1 MHNLGFTVTCVLL
14 LSNAANVFPAP
25 PLSARI
31 KPVTLLGPSPPGDPN
46 FSHPQHKLELQTL
59 KLEELTVS
67 LQSPRF
73 LGPLPKLG
81 VCQLSHLEYL
91 GFCPLGDPGGGVP
104 RVPRFSGPQH
114 RVSPPRTQVSELRQ
128 QLRLRGLPVS
138 GTKSMLLERMRG
150 GTPSR
155 ERSKPSRRDDSPAGG
170 SWPRLRPKALGA
182 GRRSVRAGLRAGGPM
197 RRGDSGMGRSSR
209 RGIPMRREGRG

>member
-1 MHNLGFTVTCVLL
+1 MG
-14 LSNAANVFPAP
+14 
-25 PLSARI
+25 
-31 KPVTLLGPSPPGDPN
+31 
-46 FSHPQHKLELQTL
+46 
-59 KLEELTVS
+59 VS
-67 LQSPRF
+67 
-73 LGPLPKLG
+73 
-81 VCQLSHLEYL
+81 QLSHLEYL

-104 RVPRFSGPQH
+104 RVPRLSGPQH

-155 ERSKPSRRDDSPAGG
+155 ERSKPPRRDDGSAGG

-182 GRRSVRAGLRAGGPM
+182 ARRSVRAGLRAGGPM

-209 RGIPMRREGRG
+209 RGIANEKRGTWLSNSGRVLRKRPEKGWAWLLSKGLALRKERPMKKGEGCG